1 MEGRDKVVTER
12 ARAVARELGLETVD
26 VEQQAAITGA
36 EWRAWAELP
45 TSRRIIGWIAEGLV
59 VTAEQAEVNSVKR
72 KRMGGLRPDTKNDL
86 ARSEVLA
93 RTEAELYK
101 RLLRGIAK
109 EANRQD

>member
-1 MEGRDKVVTER
+1 MDARAQIVTER
-12 ARAVARELGLETVD
+12 ARSAARELGLETVD
-26 VEQQAAITGA
+26 VDQQKEITGA

-45 TSRRIIGWIAEGLV
+45 ASRRLIGWLAEGLV
-59 VTAEQAEVNSVKR
+59 VTAEQAEVNSTKR
-72 KRMGGLRPDTKNDL
+72 KHMKGMRAETRNDL
-86 ARSEVLA
+86 AKTEVLA

>member
-26 VEQQAAITGA
+26 VEGQAAITGA

-45 TSRRIIGWIAEGLV
+45 ASRRLIGWIAEGLV
-59 VTAEQAEVNSVKR
+59 VTAEQAEVNATKR
-72 KRMGGLRPDTKNDL
+72 THMRGMRPDTRNDL
-86 ARSEVLA
+86 AKTEVLA